1 MNRPIRPKERETI
14 IQSLKSG
21 VVPRTGLQHI
31 QVGRSEELKS
41 FVKDVDTI
49 AEGGTSF
56 RFVIGE
62 YGSGKTFF
70 LSLVRTIALEKGLVT
85 MHADLS
91 PIKRFHGSDGQP
103 RLLLSEMVENLST
116 RTKPD
121 GNALQN
127 ILERFISNAR
137 EEAKA
142 NGSNPYD
149 LISEKLNELNDYT
162 GGYNFVSVIKK
173 YLEGYE
179 SGNQFLMNSA
189 LKWLKAG
196 YTTKTDT
203 LRDLGIREFISDS
216 SFYNTLKLYSVLVR
230 KAGYKGLLI
239 CVDEMVNLYKIPN
252 SLSRKANY
260 EEILSMLN
268 NTLQGSFSNIGFIM
282 GGTPEF
288 LTDNIRGLYSYEALK
303 SRLSENS
310 FSKQLG
316 VTDYNSVV
324 LRLASLT
331 KEELYLLLTN
341 LRHVFASGNEEK
353 YLVPDEALLAFL
365 HHCSNKI
372 GESYFRT
379 PRTTIKSFLDLLS
392 ILEQYPNYKWSDM
405 ISSMEVQKD
414 VEPSQVSNMV
424 VPSLMDTTLEVPHVR
439 NVAGTAPQKS
449 SADDAF
455 ANFSL

>member
-239 CVDEMVNLYKIPN
+239 CVDEMVNLYKISN
-252 SLSRKANY
+252 SISRKANY

-424 VPSLMDTTLEVPHVR
+424 VPSLMDTTLEEHHVR

>member
-1 MNRPIRPKERETI
+1 MNRPIKAKERETI

-21 VVPRTGLQHI
+21 VVPRTGLHHI
-31 QVGRSEELKS
+31 QVGRNEELKS
-41 FVKDVDTI
+41 FIKDVDTI
-49 AEGGTSF
+49 SEGGTAF

-70 LSLVRTIALEKGLVT
+70 LSLVRSIALEKGLVT

-91 PIKRFHGSDGQP
+91 PSKRLHGSDGQP
-103 RLLLSEMVENLST
+103 RMLLSEMVNNLST

-127 ILERFISNAR
+127 ILERFISNAK
-137 EEAKA
+137 EEAKN
-142 NGSNPYD
+142 NGKNAYD
-149 LISEKLNELNDYT
+149 VISEKLNELNDYT
-162 GGYNFVSVIKK
+162 GGYNFIAVIKK

-179 SGNQFLMNSA
+179 SGNHDLMNSA

-196 YTTKTDT
+196 YTTKTDAY
-203 LRDLGIREFISDS
+203 RDLEIREFINDA

-230 KAGYKGLLI
+230 KAGYKGLLV
-239 CVDEMVNLYKIPN
+239 CMDEMVNLYKIPN
-252 SLSRKANY
+252 SVSRKANY

-268 NTLQGSFSNIGFIM
+268 NTLQGTFPNIGFIL

-316 VTDYNSVV
+316 ITDYNSIV
-324 LRLASLT
+324 LRLTSLT

-341 LRHVFASGNEEK
+341 LRHVFASGKEEN
-353 YLVPDEALLAFL
+353 YLIPDEGLLSFL
-365 HHCSNKI
+365 SHCANKI

-392 ILEQYPNYKWSDM
+392 VLEQYPDYKWNDIIASVD
-405 ISSMEVQKD
+405 VQKD
-414 VEPSQVSNMV
+414 IEESQVNNILKTEAS
-424 VPSLMDTTLEVPHVR
+424 SQDTATNDE
-439 NVAGTAPQKS
+439 
-449 SADDAF
+449 F

>member
-1 MNRPIRPKERETI
+1 MNRPIKPRERETI

-21 VVPRTGLQHI
+21 VVPRAGLHHI

-41 FVKDVDTI
+41 FINDVNTI
-49 AEGGTSF
+49 AEGGTAF

-70 LSLVRTIALEKGLVT
+70 MSLIRSIALEKGLVT

-91 PIKRFHGSDGQP
+91 PTKRLHGSDGQP
-103 RLLLSEMVENLST
+103 RMLLSEMVSNLAT
-116 RTKPD
+116 RTRPD

-127 ILERFISNAR
+127 ILERFISSAK
-137 EEAKA
+137 EEAKIT
-142 NGSNPYD
+142 GRDTYD

-162 GGYNFVSVIKK
+162 GGYNFISVVKK

-179 SGNQFLMNSA
+179 TGNEQLMNNS
-189 LKWLKAG
+189 LKWLKAE
-196 YTTKTDT
+196 YTTKTDS
-203 LRDLGIREFISDS
+203 LRDLGVREFISDS

-239 CVDEMVNLYKIPN
+239 CMDEMVNLYKIPN
-252 SLSRKANY
+252 SVSRKANY

-268 NTLQGSFSNIGFIM
+268 NTLQGTFSNIGFIL

-303 SRLSENS
+303 SRLCENS

-324 LRLASLT
+324 LRLSSLT
-331 KEELYLLLTN
+331 KEELYLLLVN
-341 LRHVFASGNEEK
+341 LRHVFAGGNEEK
-353 YLVPDEALLAFL
+353 YLVPDEALIAFL
-365 HHCSNKI
+365 HHCADKI

-379 PRTTIKSFLDLLS
+379 PRTTIRSFLDLLS
-392 ILEQYPNYKWSDM
+392 VLEQYPNYKWNDIIASVD
-405 ISSMEVQKD
+405 VQQD
-414 VEPSQVSNMV
+414 IEPSQVKNILSN
-424 VPSLMDTTLEVPHVR
+424 H
-439 NVAGTAPQKS
+439 
-449 SADDAF
+449 ADQVQPDDEDG
-455 ANFSL
+455 FSTFKL

>member
-1 MNRPIRPKERETI
+1 MNRPIKAKERETI

-21 VVPRTGLQHI
+21 VVPRAGLQHI

-41 FVKDVDTI
+41 FINDVNTI

-70 LSLVRTIALEKGLVT
+70 MSLIRSIALEKGLVT

-91 PIKRFHGSDGQP
+91 PTKRLHGSDGQP
-103 RLLLSEMVENLST
+103 RMLLSEMVSNLAT

-127 ILERFISNAR
+127 ILERFISSTK
-137 EEAKA
+137 EEAKIS
-142 NGSNPYD
+142 GRDTYD

-162 GGYNFVSVIKK
+162 GGYNFISVVKK

-179 SGNQFLMNSA
+179 TGNEQLMNNS
-189 LKWLKAG
+189 LKWLKAE
-196 YTTKTDT
+196 YTTKTDS

-239 CVDEMVNLYKIPN
+239 CMDEMVNLYKIPN
-252 SLSRKANY
+252 SVSRKANY

-268 NTLQGSFSNIGFIM
+268 NTLQGTFSNIGFIM

-303 SRLSENS
+303 SRLCENS

-316 VTDYNSVV
+316 LTDYNSVV
-324 LRLASLT
+324 LRLSSLT
-331 KEELYLLLTN
+331 KEELYLLLVN
-341 LRHVFASGNEEK
+341 LRHVFAGGNEEK

-365 HHCSNKI
+365 HHCANKI

-392 ILEQYPNYKWSDM
+392 VLEQYPNYKWSD
-405 ISSMEVQKD
+405 IIASVDVQQD
-414 VEPSQVSNMV
+414 IEPSQVMSILSNKTT
-424 VPSLMDTTLEVPHVR
+424 PSDSNDED
-439 NVAGTAPQKS
+439 GFS
-449 SADDAF
+449 SF
-455 ANFSL
+455 KL

>member
-1 MNRPIRPKERETI
+1 MNRPIKPRERETI

-21 VVPRTGLQHI
+21 VVPRAGLHHI

-41 FVKDVDTI
+41 FINDVNTI
-49 AEGGTSF
+49 AEGGTAF

-70 LSLVRTIALEKGLVT
+70 MSLIRSIALEKGLVT

-91 PIKRFHGSDGQP
+91 PTKRLHGSDGQP
-103 RLLLSEMVENLST
+103 RMLLSEMVSNLAT
-116 RTKPD
+116 RTRPD

-127 ILERFISNAR
+127 ILERFISSAK
-137 EEAKA
+137 EEAKIT
-142 NGSNPYD
+142 GRDTYD

-162 GGYNFVSVIKK
+162 GGYNFISVVKK

-179 SGNQFLMNSA
+179 TGNEQLMNNS
-189 LKWLKAG
+189 LKWLKAE
-196 YTTKTDT
+196 YTTKTDS
-203 LRDLGIREFISDS
+203 LRDLGVREFISDS

-239 CVDEMVNLYKIPN
+239 CMDEMVNLYKIPN
-252 SLSRKANY
+252 SVSRKANY

-268 NTLQGSFSNIGFIM
+268 NTLQGTFSNIGFIL

-303 SRLSENS
+303 SRLCENS

-324 LRLASLT
+324 LRLSSLT
-331 KEELYLLLTN
+331 KEELYLLLVN
-341 LRHVFASGNEEK
+341 LRHVFAGGNEEK
-353 YLVPDEALLAFL
+353 YLVPDEALIAFL
-365 HHCSNKI
+365 HHCADKI

-379 PRTTIKSFLDLLS
+379 PRTTIRSFLDLLS
-392 ILEQYPNYKWSDM
+392 VLEQYPNYKWNDIIASVD
-405 ISSMEVQKD
+405 VQQD
-414 VEPSQVSNMV
+414 IEPSQVKNILSN
-424 VPSLMDTTLEVPHVR
+424 H
-439 NVAGTAPQKS
+439 
-449 SADDAF
+449 ADQAQPDDEDG
-455 ANFSL
+455 FSTFKL

>member
-1 MNRPIRPKERETI
+1 MKRPIKAKERETI
-14 IQSLKSG
+14 VQSLKTG
-21 VVPRTGLQHI
+21 VVPRVGLQHI

-41 FVKDVDTI
+41 FIKDMDTI
-49 AEGGTSF
+49 TDGGTAF

-70 LSLVRTIALEKGLVT
+70 ISLVRCIALEKGLVT

-91 PIKRFHGSDGQP
+91 PTKRLHGSDGQP
-103 RLLLSEMVENLST
+103 RLLMSEMVNNMST
-116 RTKPD
+116 RTKQD

-127 ILERFISNAR
+127 ILERFICAAR
-137 EEAKA
+137 DESGATGK
-142 NGSNPYD
+142 SVYD
-149 LISEKLNELNDYT
+149 IISEKLGELHDYT
-162 GGYNFVSVIKK
+162 GGYDFIAVIKK
-173 YLEGYE
+173 YLQGYE
-179 SGNQFLMNSA
+179 TGNEELMNNA
-189 LKWLKAG
+189 LKWLRAG
-196 YTTKTDT
+196 YATKTDA
-203 LRDLGIREFISDS
+203 LRDLGIREIINDS

-230 KAGYKGLLI
+230 KAGYKGLLV
-239 CVDEMVNLYKIPN
+239 CMDEMVNLYKIPN
-252 SLSRKANY
+252 SVSRKANY

-268 NTLQGSFSNIGFIM
+268 NTLQGTFPNIGFVM

-288 LTDNIRGLYSYEALK
+288 LTDNVRGLYSYEALK

-324 LRLASLT
+324 LRLANLT
-331 KEELYLLLTN
+331 KEELYLLLIN
-341 LRHVFASGNEEK
+341 LRHVFAGGKEEN

-392 ILEQYPNYKWSDM
+392 ILEQYPNYKWSD
-405 ISSMEVQKD
+405 IIDSVDIKPD
-414 VEPSQVSNMV
+414 FEPSQVEAVLKTQESNEKTC
-424 VPSLMDTTLEVPHVR
+424 DDDYF
-439 NVAGTAPQKS
+439 
-449 SADDAF
+449 ADF
-455 ANFSL
+455 KL

>member
-1 MNRPIRPKERETI
+1 MNRPIKAKERETI

-21 VVPRTGLQHI
+21 VVPRAGLHHI

-41 FVKDVDTI
+41 FINDVNTI

-70 LSLVRTIALEKGLVT
+70 MSLIRSIALEKGLVT

-91 PIKRFHGSDGQP
+91 PTKRLHGSDGQP
-103 RLLLSEMVENLST
+103 RMLLSEMVSNLAT

-127 ILERFISNAR
+127 ILERFISSAKD
-137 EEAKA
+137 EAKTT
-142 NGSNPYD
+142 GRDTYE

-162 GGYNFVSVIKK
+162 GGYNFISVVKK

-179 SGNQFLMNSA
+179 TGNEQLMNDS
-189 LKWLKAG
+189 LKWLKAE
-196 YTTKTDT
+196 YTTKTDS

-239 CVDEMVNLYKIPN
+239 CMDEMVNLYKIPN
-252 SLSRKANY
+252 SVSRKANY

-268 NTLQGSFSNIGFIM
+268 NTLQGTFSNIGLIM

-303 SRLSENS
+303 SRLCENS

-324 LRLASLT
+324 LRLSNLT
-331 KEELYLLLTN
+331 KEELYLLLVN
-341 LRHVFASGNEEK
+341 LRHVFAGGNEEQ
-353 YLVPDEALLAFL
+353 YLVPDEALIAFL
-365 HHCSNKI
+365 HHCANKI

-392 ILEQYPNYKWSDM
+392 VLEQYPNYKWSD
-405 ISSMEVQKD
+405 IIASVDVQQD
-414 VEPSQVSNMV
+414 VEPSQVKSILSSQTTPSSSN
-424 VPSLMDTTLEVPHVR
+424 DDD
-439 NVAGTAPQKS
+439 GFS
-449 SADDAF
+449 SF
-455 ANFSL
+455 KL

>member
-1 MNRPIRPKERETI
+1 MNRPIKQKERETI

-21 VVPRTGLQHI
+21 VVPRAGLHHI
-31 QVGRSEELKS
+31 QVGRSDELKS
-41 FVKDVDTI
+41 FIKDVDTI
-49 AEGGTSF
+49 AEGGTAF

-70 LSLVRTIALEKGLVT
+70 LSLVRSIALEKGLVT

-91 PIKRFHGSDGQP
+91 PSKRLHGSDGQP
-103 RLLLSEMVENLST
+103 RMLLSEMVNNLST

-137 EEAKA
+137 DEAPAKGA
-142 NGSNPYD
+142 STYD
-149 LISEKLNELNDYT
+149 VISEKLNELNDYT
-162 GGYNFVSVIKK
+162 GGYNFIAVIKK

-179 SGNQFLMNSA
+179 SGNHDLMNSA

-203 LRDLGIREFISDS
+203 YRDLDIREYIDDS

-239 CVDEMVNLYKIPN
+239 CMDEMVNLYKIPN
-252 SLSRKANY
+252 SVSRKANY

-268 NTLQGSFSNIGFIM
+268 NTLQGTFPNIGFVL

-316 VTDYNSVV
+316 ITD
-324 LRLASLT
+324 
-331 KEELYLLLTN
+331 
-341 LRHVFASGNEEK
+341 
-353 YLVPDEALLAFL
+353 
-365 HHCSNKI
+365 
-372 GESYFRT
+372 
-379 PRTTIKSFLDLLS
+379 
-392 ILEQYPNYKWSDM
+392 
-405 ISSMEVQKD
+405 
-414 VEPSQVSNMV
+414 
-424 VPSLMDTTLEVPHVR
+424 
-439 NVAGTAPQKS
+439 
-449 SADDAF
+449 
-455 ANFSL
+455 

>member
-252 SLSRKANY
+252 SISRKANY

-424 VPSLMDTTLEVPHVR
+424 VSSLMDTTLEVPHVR